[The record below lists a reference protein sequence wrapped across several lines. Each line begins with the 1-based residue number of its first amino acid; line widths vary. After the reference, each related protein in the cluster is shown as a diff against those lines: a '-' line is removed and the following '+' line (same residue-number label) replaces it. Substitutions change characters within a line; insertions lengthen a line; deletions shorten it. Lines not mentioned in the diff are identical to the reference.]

1 VDADLHV
8 AMLAGA
14 DDEVFEAEQLAPLSS
29 ELAEQFR
36 EIADGELAKI
46 NRSTLVPYSAG
57 RKPDRH
63 EVATTDLE
71 EVAPLRAAL
80 GSIERYGDLG
90 LFDLDG
96 EMAGRV
102 DLYVV
107 TVDAASGPIHF
118 LRRTSAKKRL
128 KQTNK
133 ISAIWSGRAFE
144 SLEDDPILFD
154 TSFDAVVEGSTVYIL
169 NQRSFEQSL
178 DFLEAAR
185 DAAEATVDAA
195 IANLSLANRDEFLAA
210 VTGDINMIS
219 KTRSIAERLQDPEYA
234 ERMTVENLLQASE
247 QHPEIDIDWDYDKD
261 GNPTLVYHPDV
272 QRRWRI
278 LKILD
283 DDYLQSLVTNWVYE
297 ANSKHQMR

>member
-1 VDADLHV
+1 
-8 AMLAGA
+8 MLAGTDGEA
-14 DDEVFEAEQLAPLSS
+14 FEAEQLAPLSS
-29 ELAEQFR
+29 DLAEQFS
-36 EIADGELAKI
+36 ESADSELSTIK
-46 NRSTLVPYSAG
+46 RSTLVPYSAG

-63 EVATTDLE
+63 EVATASLE

-90 LFDLDG
+90 LFDPDG

-107 TVDAASGPIHF
+107 TVNAASGPIHF

-133 ISAIWSGRAFE
+133 ITAIWSGRVFE

-154 TSFDAVVEGSTVYIL
+154 TSFDAVVDGSEVYIL

-185 DAAEATVDAA
+185 HAAEATVDAA
-195 IANLSLANRDEFLAA
+195 IANLSLANRDDFLAA
-210 VTGDINMIS
+210 VTSDINMIS
-219 KTRSIAERLQDPEYA
+219 KTRSIAERLRDPEYA
-234 ERMTVENLLQASE
+234 ERMTVENLLKASE
-247 QHPEIDIDWDYDKD
+247 QHPEIDIDWDHDED
-261 GNPTLVYHPDV
+261 GDPRLVFHPDV
-272 QRRWRI
+272 QRRWRL

-283 DDYLQSLVTNWVYE
+283 DDYLQSLVTDWVYE